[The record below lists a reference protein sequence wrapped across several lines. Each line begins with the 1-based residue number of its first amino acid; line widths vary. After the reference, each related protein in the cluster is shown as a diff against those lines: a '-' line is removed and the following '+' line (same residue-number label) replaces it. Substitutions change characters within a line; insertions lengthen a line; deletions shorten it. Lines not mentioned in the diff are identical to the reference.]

1 MKSRFFKSEKGFK
14 ISIGILYM
22 ISFMILISGIIF
34 GILCFID
41 NTHFTVLTS
50 SVHGSV
56 FGLVIAFLGFRY
68 VASVRKLSSGSH
80 AVLKRT

>member
-14 ISIGILYM
+14 ISVAILYI
-22 ISFMILISGIIF
+22 ISFTIFISGIIF

-41 NTHFTVLTS
+41 NTYFTVLTS

-56 FGLVIAFLGFRY
+56 FGVVIAFLGFRY
-68 VASVRKLSSGSH
+68 IASVRKLSSGSR
-80 AVLKRT
+80 AEFKRI